1 VLNGWSILTTVAWVD
16 GIRAG
21 VSMVEPVDL
30 ISFEKTA

>member
-1 VLNGWSILTTVAWVD
+1 MTRVAWVD

-21 VSMVEPVDL
+21 VSMDDPVDL